1 MMERLVVILAFTATL
16 ALILCPPR
24 GLGFQDEAP
33 VVWWRNVRVWSS
45 FVIVAQIVVYAV
57 WG

>member
-16 ALILCPPR
+16 ALILFPPR